1 MWPIYNMKV
10 TEEVVLPDVFNLN
23 DSVMNKN
30 HRDQA
35 QFSPEKI
42 TLGKEKWV
50 CYYLHIRYLLSDR
63 KTNKEII
70 YIFLMIYK
78 LQVYI

>member
-1 MWPIYNMKV
+1 MKV

-42 TLGKEKWV
+42 TLGKETRVKTTFKGA
-50 CYYLHIRYLLSDR
+50 HILIC
-63 KTNKEII
+63 EIS
-70 YIFLMIYK
+70 
-78 LQVYI
+78 